1 MAEKCVVCDSGE
13 GSRFQCPRMG
23 QIVVCRDCCIV
34 LLKGH
39 HCVWWDLCNATDLSI
54 WEW

>member
-1 MAEKCVVCDSGE
+1 MAAACGLCGSGK
-13 GSRFQCPRMG
+13 GSRFRCPRIG
-23 QIVVCRDCCIV
+23 DTVLCRDCCIAE
-34 LLKGH
+34 LDGH